1 MEDHRVQTVLFPKS
15 KFSVATAIEWLKKH
29 NYKHKDVDMGDHYL
43 RFRQHQP
50 VPGTR
55 YITKTLPNGVE
66 IVIGYIRQ
74 RV

>member
-15 KFSVATAIEWLKKH
+15 KFSIASAVEWLKKH
-29 NYKHKDVDMGDHYL
+29 EFKHRDVDLGDKYL
-43 RFRQHQP
+43 RFRQHTP

-66 IVIGYIRQ
+66 LVIAYIRS
-74 RV
+74 RI